1 MSLNA
6 NEKIVAGNAD
16 ASYLLYLR
24 TEYADTD
31 LYSRIHLLIYL
42 FIKFQTPPPPMSK
55 G

>member
-16 ASYLLYLR
+16 ASYLLYLI

-31 LYSRIHLLIYL
+31 LYSRIMSLCCMLYNSFVDLSIY
-42 FIKFQTPPPPMSK
+42 
-55 G
+55 